1 MTLPAAR
8 SATLL
13 AASVVLGLLAACAG
27 CVDADAAS
35 SVRRAEVASAVAP
48 SHRSDPSPPERPAAP
63 SGQLRLMTYNVHV
76 NLAGD
81 EETLDAIEAPKADVV
96 LLQETSPAWEEAI
109 RARTS
114 YPHVA
119 FRHHDGAGGMAVLS
133 KLPFRDAGEL
143 EPPEGGWFH
152 AWVVVVDAPIGRVQ
166 LVNLHLRPQVSDT
179 GSYVGGVLTTAPA
192 RRREIETY
200 FEAVSKDL
208 PAVYAGDFN
217 ESRTG
222 SALRWLEAQGYE
234 SALPATGA
242 KNTWRWPTPLGT
254 LRAHF
259 DHIAVPTGELAYDEV
274 EVLELGRS
282 DHLPVVATLRAVAR

>member
-1 MTLPAAR
+1 MHRRSSLPATLFAIA
-8 SATLL
+8 SLL
-13 AASVVLGLLAACAG
+13 ASAG

-35 SVRRAEVASAVAP
+35 PTASSRASSAETTASSSRPESPPAP
-48 SHRSDPSPPERPAAP
+48 SAA
-63 SGQLRLMTYNVHV
+63 LRLMTYNVHV

-81 EETLDAIEAPKADVV
+81 AETLDAIEAPEADVV

-109 RARTS
+109 RARSS
-114 YPHVA
+114 YPHLA

-133 KLPFRDAGEL
+133 KLPFSDAGEL

-152 AWVVVVDAPIGRVQ
+152 AWVVVVDAPIGKVQ

-192 RRREIETY
+192 RLREIETY

-208 PAVYAGDFN
+208 PTVYAGDFN

-222 SALRWLEAQGYE
+222 SAVRWLEAQGYE
-234 SALPATGA
+234 SALPAAGA

-259 DHIAVPTGELAYDEV
+259 DHIAVPTGELAHDEV
-274 EVLELGRS
+274 EVLEIGRS
-282 DHLPVVATLRAVAR
+282 DHLPVIATLRRVAPR

>member
-1 MTLPAAR
+1 MALR
-8 SATLL
+8 SLDAVRLFVIVTSLV
-13 AASVVLGLLAACAG
+13 AQPG

-35 SVRRAEVASAVAP
+35 PASPAESA
-48 SHRSDPSPPERPAAP
+48 AAP
-63 SGQLRLMTYNVHV
+63 SSEPSGALEGGRPPAPSGELRLMTYNVHV

-109 RARTS
+109 RRRTA

-133 KLPFRDAGEL
+133 KLPFSDAGEL

-152 AWVVVVDAPIGRVQ
+152 AWVVVVDAPIGKVQ

-192 RRREIETY
+192 RLREIETY

-208 PAVYAGDFN
+208 PTVYAGDFN

-222 SALRWLEAQGYE
+222 SAVRWLEAQGYE
-234 SALPATGA
+234 SALPASGA
-242 KNTWRWPTPLGT
+242 ENTWRWPTPLGT

-259 DHIAVPTGELAYDEV
+259 DHIAVPTGELAHDEV
-274 EVLELGRS
+274 EVLEIGRS
-282 DHLPVVATLRAVAR
+282 DHLPVIATLRRVAPR